1 LRFSTDN
8 GALNFLFAVRRGV
21 AGAFV
26 FPESKDDVVEDMEDM
41 DGGRFMG
48 VRPI

>member
-1 LRFSTDN
+1 MRFSTDN

-21 AGAFV
+21 AGVFV
-26 FPESKDDVVEDMEDM
+26 FLESKDDVMEDMEEM
-41 DGGRFMG
+41 DAGRFIG